1 MDVRATAIRTIGII
15 NEGDGRVYTYVKS
28 IEDKGKY
35 YNLVFSEYHKVRI
48 SKATWKLEIS

>member
-1 MDVRATAIRTIGII
+1 MDVTATAIRSIGII
-15 NEGDGRVYTYVKS
+15 HEGDGRVYTYVKS

-48 SKATWKLEIS
+48 AKETWKLEIS

>member
-1 MDVRATAIRTIGII
+1 MDVRSTAIRSIGII
-15 NEGDGRVYTYVKS
+15 HEGDGRVYTYVKS